1 MHAIN
6 MAKAKALTTSGSG
19 HGNSGTSHGNSGTTH
34 GNGKNK

>member
-6 MAKAKALTTSGSG
+6 MAKTKALTTSGSG
-19 HGNSGTSHGNSGTTH
+19 HGNSGTTH